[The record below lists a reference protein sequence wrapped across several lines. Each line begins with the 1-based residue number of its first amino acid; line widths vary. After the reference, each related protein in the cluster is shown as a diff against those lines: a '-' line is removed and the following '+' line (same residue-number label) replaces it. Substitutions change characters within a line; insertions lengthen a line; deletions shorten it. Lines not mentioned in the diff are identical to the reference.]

1 MKNAMSR
8 RVRQEMLPYA
18 RQQIGEDDI
27 AAVVEVL
34 RSDFLTTGPAVER
47 FERAFADYV
56 GTRFAVTLSSGTAAL
71 HASMF
76 AAGIGPGD
84 EVITTP
90 ITFAATANS
99 ILYRGGVP
107 VFADIDGETLNIS
120 PGEIERKLTPRTRAV
135 VPVHFGGRPCA
146 MAEIMDLAKKHH
158 LVVIED
164 AAHALG
170 AEYHGEKA
178 GSFGHMG
185 VFSFHPVKH
194 ITTGE
199 GGMVTTSDR
208 RLYDRLLLFRNHGI
222 TRKPGRWSRQEGS
235 WYYEMQ
241 DLGYNYRLT
250 DIQCALG
257 LSQLGKIEQFLRR
270 REEIAQRYGRA
281 LDGLSSLRLPNRTA
295 DGRSAWHL
303 YVVRLASPAFRRR
316 VFDAL
321 RTKNIGVNVH
331 YLPVYLHPY
340 YLQADPSRYYPGLC
354 PEAETYYAAALTL
367 PLYPAMT
374 DDDVDDVV
382 AALVSVLKDCA
393 TLSAVS
399 P

>member
-1 MKNAMSR
+1 MSGR
-8 RVRQEMLPYA
+8 TRDGMLPYA
-18 RQQIGEDDI
+18 RQSIGEDDI

-34 RSDFLTTGPAVER
+34 RGDFLTTGPAVER
-47 FERAFADYV
+47 FERAFAGYV
-56 GTRFAVTLSSGTAAL
+56 GTKYAVSVSNGTAAL
-71 HASMF
+71 HAAMF

-90 ITFAATANS
+90 ITFAATSNS
-99 ILYRGGVP
+99 VLYRGGIP
-107 VFADIDGETLNIS
+107 VFADIDGQTLNIS
-120 PGEIERKLTPRTRAV
+120 PGEIEKKLTPRTKAV
-135 VPVHFGGRPCA
+135 VPVHFTGRPCP
-146 MAEIMDLAKKHH
+146 MDDILYLAKKHH
-158 LVVIED
+158 LLVIED

-170 AEYHGEKA
+170 AEHQGQKV
-178 GSFGHMG
+178 GSFGDMAI
-185 VFSFHPVKH
+185 FSFHPVKH

-208 RLYDRLLLFRNHGI
+208 RLYERLLLFRNHGI
-222 TRKPGRWSRQEGS
+222 TRKPGRWSRQEGP

-241 DLGYNYRLT
+241 DLGYNCRLT

-270 REEIAQRYGRA
+270 REEIVLRYDRA
-281 LDGLSSLRLPNRTA
+281 LGEMGQVIRPGRCP

-303 YVVRLASPAFRRR
+303 YVVRLRGASAHRRR
-316 VFDAL
+316 EVFNAM
-321 RTKNIGVNVH
+321 REAGIGVNVH

-340 YLQADPSRYYPGLC
+340 YLQADQLRCSPGLC
-354 PEAETYYAAALTL
+354 PEAEAYYREALTL
-367 PLYPAMT
+367 PLFPGMS

-382 AALVSVLKDCA
+382 AALDGALGSQRVA
-393 TLSAVS
+393 AA